1 MGFIFKDSR
10 GRSPHFYLGYRLADG
25 RWRKVSAKTG
35 DKAQARL
42 MLQGLEAAEALAA
55 RGQATE
61 EQIRKMMADTIERV
75 TGRRPQDPSITQWLE
90 QWLSGQRGTV
100 APKTFSTYSQIVRD
114 LEKTLGSRGGGQ
126 LRRLTGEIFLLHR
139 DRLLTEG
146 CSASTVNHA
155 FKTLKDIFKEAV
167 NERLLETN
175 PARIK
180 TLRADRPERRP
191 FTLEQVEALLKA
203 AKGDM
208 FGLVLLAA
216 YSSQRLMD
224 IATLRWN
231 QVDLAAGV
239 INFRQ
244 SKGNKKPLAMPIH
257 PQVADY
263 LLSRAGDDP
272 NAPVLPEFSRKRGS
286 GSAGLSMLF
295 RRLMDEARIDPG
307 LVRGRAGKRGRD
319 THALS
324 FHSLRYFFNSQLANS
339 DVSQELRKRLTG
351 HTTDAM
357 NDVCTRMELSTL
369 RRAVES
375 LPSIPGLRIP

>member
-10 GRSPHFYLGYRLADG
+10 GRSPHLYLGYRLANG
-25 RWRKVSAKTG
+25 KWRKVSAKTS
-35 DKAQARL
+35 DKAQAKL
-42 MLQGLEAAEALAA
+42 MLQGLEAAEAVASN
-55 RGQATE
+55 GMATE
-61 EQIRKMMADTIERV
+61 EMLRKMMADTIERV
-75 TGRRPQDPSITQWLE
+75 TGRRPQDPTIAQWLE
-90 QWLSGQRGTV
+90 QWLSAQRGTV
-100 APKTFSTYSQIVRD
+100 APKTLAGYSQVVRD
-114 LEKTLGSRGGGQ
+114 LEQTLGPRREER
-126 LRRLTGEIFLLHR
+126 LRRLTGEIFLFHR
-139 DRLLTEG
+139 DRLLKEG
-146 CSASTVNHA
+146 CSASTVNHV
-155 FKTLKDIFKEAV
+155 FKTLRDIFEGAV
-167 NERLLETN
+167 KERLLETN
-175 PARIK
+175 PASIK

-203 AKGDM
+203 ARGDM

-216 YSSQRLMD
+216 YTSQRLMD
-224 IATLRWN
+224 IATLRWG
-231 QVDLAAGV
+231 QVNLAAGV

-272 NAPVLPEFSRKRGS
+272 EAPVLPEFSQKRGPGS
-286 GSAGLSMLF
+286 GGLSMLF
-295 RRLMDEARIDPG
+295 RRLMTEARIDQG
-307 LVRGRAGKRGRD
+307 LVRERAGKRGRN

-351 HTTDAM
+351 HATDAM
-357 NDVCTRMELSTL
+357 NDVYTRMELSTL

-375 LPSIPGLRIP
+375 LPSIPGLQAP

>member
-114 LEKTLGSRGGGQ
+114 LEKKLGSRGGGQ

-155 FKTLKDIFKEAV
+155 FKT
-167 NERLLETN
+167 
-175 PARIK
+175 
-180 TLRADRPERRP
+180 
-191 FTLEQVEALLKA
+191 
-203 AKGDM
+203 
-208 FGLVLLAA
+208 
-216 YSSQRLMD
+216 
-224 IATLRWN
+224 
-231 QVDLAAGV
+231 
-239 INFRQ
+239 
-244 SKGNKKPLAMPIH
+244 
-257 PQVADY
+257 
-263 LLSRAGDDP
+263 
-272 NAPVLPEFSRKRGS
+272 
-286 GSAGLSMLF
+286 
-295 RRLMDEARIDPG
+295 
-307 LVRGRAGKRGRD
+307 
-319 THALS
+319 
-324 FHSLRYFFNSQLANS
+324 
-339 DVSQELRKRLTG
+339 
-351 HTTDAM
+351 
-357 NDVCTRMELSTL
+357 
-369 RRAVES
+369 
-375 LPSIPGLRIP
+375 